1 MDDSNKIRKL
11 EDFPVQ
17 KKVHSLAVDP
27 ATHKVYAPE
36 QQEDGVPVSRMVIFE
51 AIPQGV
57 LCDLTE

>member
-36 QQEDGVPVSRMVIFE
+36 QQEDGVPVSLDGDFRSDSPGGFV
-51 AIPQGV
+51 
-57 LCDLTE
+57 